1 MKNKKIMFCAV
12 TVLLVIGIV
21 ALYCMV
27 GDAGKKTDSLVGQY
41 YVKGESAESVY
52 KKGGTFLSIHKVE
65 RDDDGNVTKV
75 TFEISTL
82 QAAPAYRTAETGRIC
97 SEIVNNCVHF
107 EFTDGWYNY
116 GNGVIELQ
124 DGYLHVKTTLSK
136 KDEDCIWSLEE
147 LDNDMFKQ

>member
-1 MKNKKIMFCAV
+1 M
-12 TVLLVIGIV
+12 
-21 ALYCMV
+21 
-27 GDAGKKTDSLVGQY
+27 
-41 YVKGESAESVY
+41 
-52 KKGGTFLSIHKVE
+52 SIHKVE

-82 QAAPAYRTAETGRIC
+82 QAAPAYITAETGRIC